1 MAQYTRIEVMIAMHE
16 SGIVPVF
23 YHADIEVCK
32 NIVKACYDSGLR
44 VFEFTNRGDFAHEVF
59 TELIKY
65 AIDEMP
71 GMIMGAGSV
80 IDPMTAALYIQI
92 GANFIVSPVLNE
104 DMARICNRRKI
115 LWCPGCGSAS
125 EISKAEELGA
135 DVVKIFPAK
144 EVGGPSFIKNIK
156 GPMPWSNIMPTGGV
170 DPVYE
175 NLMQWFSVG
184 AWCVGMGSKLLPKEA
199 VNAKNYK
206 AIQEGIKAAKAL
218 VDIVR
223 KDLKSK

>member
-1 MAQYTRIEVMIAMHE
+1 MAQYSRIEAALAMKE
-16 SGIVPVF
+16 TGIVPVF
-23 YHADIEVCK
+23 YHPDIEVCK
-32 NIVKACYDSGLR
+32 NIVRACYDGGMR

-59 TELIKY
+59 TELVRFSIR
-65 AIDEMP
+65 EMP
-71 GMIMGAGSV
+71 GMIIGAGSI
-80 IDPMTAALYIQI
+80 IDPITAALYIQN

-135 DVVKIFPAK
+135 EVIKIFPAK
-144 EVGGPSFIKNIK
+144 EIGGPAFVKNIK

-175 NLMQWFSVG
+175 NLIQWFSAGV
-184 AWCVGMGSKLLPKEA
+184 WCVGMGSKLFSKEA
-199 VNAKNYK
+199 ISKKNFEVIRK
-206 AIQEGIKAAKAL
+206 NIVEAMDL
-218 VDIVR
+218 VTQV
-223 KDLKSK
+223 KKELKLK